1 MVSKINTV
9 AFQGIDVVDVNVQ
22 VQIAGGLPSFTI
34 VGLPDKAVAES
45 RERVRAALSAIGLAL
60 PPERIT
66 VNLAPAD
73 LPKEGSHYDLPI
85 ALGLLAAMRVLPDDE
100 MAGYLAL
107 GELSLDGTLTP
118 VAGVLPSAIHASAR
132 ELGLIC
138 PSAQGGE
145 AAWAAEIEILAP
157 KDLLGLVNHVKGDQ
171 VLSPPEPRLVE
182 SPSSSLD
189 LADIKGQESAKRALE
204 VAAAGAHH
212 LLMIGPPGA
221 GKSMLAERPPGIL
234 PELDAGE
241 ALEVSMI
248 HSLAG
253 ALPEGGLMRKRPY
266 RNPHH
271 SASMAALIGGG
282 RRARPGEIS
291 MAHMG
296 VLFLDELPEFQRP
309 ALEALR
315 QPLESGRAVIA
326 RADAHVAYPAR
337 VQLVT
342 AMNPCKC
349 GFLDDPAQAC
359 PRAPRCAR
367 EYQSRISGP
376 LLDRIDIHVEVPQVS
391 AADLSL
397 PAPAE
402 RSADIANRAAA
413 ARAIQ
418 KARYAELAPEAGIR
432 TNAEADGELLEQVAA
447 PDEAGRKLLTEVT
460 DSMGLSARGYHRV
473 LKVARTLADLDGG
486 GPVRHIHIAEAVSY
500 RRPRFVN

>member
-376 LLDRIDIHVEVPQVS
+376 LLQ
-391 AADLSL
+391 
-397 PAPAE
+397 
-402 RSADIANRAAA
+402 
-413 ARAIQ
+413 
-418 KARYAELAPEAGIR
+418 G
-432 TNAEADGELLEQVAA
+432 
-447 PDEAGRKLLTEVT
+447 
-460 DSMGLSARGYHRV
+460 
-473 LKVARTLADLDGG
+473 
-486 GPVRHIHIAEAVSY
+486 
-500 RRPRFVN
+500 